1 MNAPQGSQ
9 QGPPMQNL
17 SQPNGG
23 PPGSTPAQ
31 VLSAQQ
37 QPHGFP
43 QQAIRTSAGVPVAG
57 PGTDGAPH
65 PQPPQVR
72 PTVDKKA
79 FISAVIAGG
88 RVLGRELT
96 PQDVVNMGHEEV
108 MKFLR
113 AARMRMRP
121 NNVNQ
126 SAMGVSQRNRLQQQ
140 QQQHGGAPSNVHQ
153 SNSAPGTN
161 NAADNIGTWLGHI
174 GNNARTQMPMNNQN
188 TNGLNHTMPHQAN
201 VQDQSSAAALAGK
214 QGRPQP
220 QQQNFHGQPG
230 ANLIGGMSNPM
241 GVASGGTIDS
251 QKKPGMSSAP
261 DGLQPGPG
269 GARVGVPPGS
279 YQMPPGQGGGAMDA
293 NTGAAGTGVINNKGG
308 TVSSTP
314 GVPAVVSDEELW
326 NKHEEIKNKFKMPL
340 KKLFPIIHKIH
351 ETRQV
356 RNPEHFLRQLR
367 DSYSILDL
375 NRNNPKPPT
384 LTFEM
389 LGRVEQFIHR
399 VIQVYSKY
407 LLQTAS
413 NSEVGPEQRRQIQ
426 ITIAGFQVGSS
437 GSTTAPTPN
446 ANGADNSTDNQQNPG
461 AADPSSLPQRPPQVN
476 GPVGARTMSQTALK
490 NDPSTSNPDASGMD
504 MQDRHAFQYQQQHR
518 LPPRMQPGQDGQAA
532 TALNRNQMMKRHS
545 SHQQQQQHSGQPH
558 PTNIPGH
565 IAENGSLDHKNTQA
579 LAQRIP
585 PSSQRIAMAKQN
597 ANAAPGQGYGQ
608 HSGMD
613 LGVPGAMGH
622 RGVPM
627 PGGPQPHSGTVDGS
641 GRPPAPSMINPK
653 LGQQQAQTATP
664 NQSQNSDQTSLEP
677 NSTSLAQATL
687 PPQHRQQQR
696 LPMGNQGRIPGQQ
709 PHLQQHQQQQHQQQP
724 PHAQNQTQHHHAQ
737 QGRHVKLP
745 GAHMADG
752 PGGAG
757 SGVPG
762 KIVNRPGTVGS
773 GGADEGQS
781 RQTKRALTFE
791 QRLHMLDSKV
801 KDAIDR
807 VQQLE
812 ACVEQDSKRS
822 KSERIHNTLAA
833 LRNNAGVTNSAVS
846 GGSGNGAVKRQ
857 ASLVDVDNF
866 DPKVGS
872 VRSKT
877 VFECSYESGL
887 RLAKRPKNEA
897 ADLKSLR
904 EAVEADCKAAKQR
917 NPLLMI
923 EIREEF
929 GQPVVTCLLK
939 IPQIRLPKL
948 VLRVQR
954 GYPRKGG
961 ATYGFERPPM
971 GWVGV
976 LDEIRTRFKQAL
988 ATAPAA
994 SVGVAAFLDA
1004 WAQEADAVINGSK
1017 MSDSR

>member
-23 PPGSTPAQ
+23 PPGSMPGQ

-37 QPHGFP
+37 QAHGFP
-43 QQAIRTSAGVPVAG
+43 PQPIRTSTGVPVSG
-57 PGTDGAPH
+57 PGTDGATH
-65 PQPPQVR
+65 PQATQAR
-72 PTVDKKA
+72 TIDKKQQL
-79 FISAVIAGG
+79 FNAVIAGG
-88 RVLGRELT
+88 RILGRELT
-96 PQDVVNMGHEEV
+96 QQDVMTMSQDEM
-108 MKFLR
+108 MKVIR

-121 NNVNQ
+121 NPNAIGTPQ
-126 SAMGVSQRNRLQQQ
+126 MNRVQQQ
-140 QQQHGGAPSNVHQ
+140 QPPHGAVPSNVHQ
-153 SNSAPGTN
+153 PNSAPGAN

-174 GNNARTQMPMNNQN
+174 GSNARTQIPMSNQN

-201 VQDQSSAAALAGK
+201 VQDQSSAAAIAGK
-214 QGRPQP
+214 QGGTQP

-230 ANLIGGMSNPM
+230 ANLMGGMVNPM
-241 GVASGGTIDS
+241 GVASGGAIDN
-251 QKKPGMSSAP
+251 QKKPGMSGAP

-269 GARVGVPPGS
+269 GARAGVPPGG
-279 YQMPPGQGGGAMDA
+279 YQMPPGQPGGAMDA
-293 NTGAAGTGVINNKGG
+293 NTSAAGTGVINNKGG
-308 TVSSTP
+308 SVSSTP
-314 GVPAVVSDEELW
+314 GVPAVVSDDELW
-326 NKHEEIKNKFKMPL
+326 NKHEEMKNKFKVPL
-340 KKLFPIIHKIH
+340 KKLFPIIQKIH

-356 RNPEHFLRQLR
+356 RNPEHFFRQLR
-367 DSYSILDL
+367 DSYQILEL

-389 LGRVEQFIHR
+389 LGRVEQFILK

-407 LLQTAS
+407 LMQTA
-413 NSEVGPEQRRQIQ
+413 NISEVGPEQRRQIQ
-426 ITIAGFQVGSS
+426 KQVAGFQIASS
-437 GSTTAPTPN
+437 GSSTAPTPN
-446 ANGADNSTDNQQNPG
+446 TNGADNSTDKQQNPG
-461 AADPSSLPQRPPQVN
+461 AVDPSQQRPPQVN
-476 GPVGARTMSQTALK
+476 GPAGGGAMSQATLK
-490 NDPSTSNPDASGMD
+490 NDASTANPDGSGMD

-532 TALNRNQMMKRHS
+532 STLNRAQMMKRMHT
-545 SHQQQQQHSGQPH
+545 SHQQQHPGQPQ
-558 PTNIPGH
+558 PTNIAGH
-565 IAENGSLDHKNTQA
+565 LAENGSLDHKN
-579 LAQRIP
+579 AQGLPQRMP
-585 PSSQRIAMAKQN
+585 PSSQRMAMGKQN
-597 ANAAPGQGYGQ
+597 ATVVPGQSYVQ
-608 HSGMD
+608 HPGMD
-613 LGVPGAMGH
+613 LGVPGGMHH
-622 RGVPM
+622 RGVSM
-627 PGGPQPHSGTVDGS
+627 PGGPQPHPGTVDGS
-641 GRPPAPSMINPK
+641 GRPPPPSMINSK
-653 LGQQQAQTATP
+653 LGQQQVQSAAPTH
-664 NQSQNSDQTSLEP
+664 SQNSDQTSLEP
-677 NSTSLAQATL
+677 NSSSLTQAAL

-696 LPMGNQGRIPGQQ
+696 MPIGNQGRMPSQQ
-709 PHLQQHQQQQHQQQP
+709 PHVQQQQHQQP
-724 PHAQNQTQHHHAQ
+724 LHAQSQSQHHHAQ
-737 QGRHVKLP
+737 QGRHTKLP
-745 GAHMADG
+745 GTHITDG
-752 PGGAG
+752 PGGVG
-757 SGVPG
+757 GGVPG
-762 KIVNRPGTVGS
+762 KMVNRPGAVGS

-781 RQTKRALTFE
+781 RQAKRAMTFE
-791 QRLHMLDSKV
+791 QRLHSLDSKV
-801 KDAIDR
+801 KEAIDR

-812 ACVEQDSKRS
+812 TCVEQDSKRS
-822 KSERIHNTLAA
+822 KNERIHNTLAA

-923 EIREEF
+923 DIREEF
-929 GQPVVTCLLK
+929 GQPVVTCLLN